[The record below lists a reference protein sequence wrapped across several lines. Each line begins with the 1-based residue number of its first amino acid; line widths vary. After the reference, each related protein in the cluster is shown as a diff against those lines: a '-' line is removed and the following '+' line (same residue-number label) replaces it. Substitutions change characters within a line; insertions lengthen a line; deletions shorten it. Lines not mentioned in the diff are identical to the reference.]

1 MRRLHGT
8 TAWIPELSSYSHS
21 HGGRPPPPSRQSTA
35 EGAAVTMGLVNVTEF
50 VEGGGTLSIG
60 SGEGTRGVQS
70 PLLSPTVSTPDSN
83 HHRWIWIT
91 WRGYVPLLHNLEIE
105 VCFTRVCRC
114 VFKNAIS
121 ESILFLSLWLLYWHY
136 LASDHRLFEVDY
148 DRSSRR
154 DDCDYPCFMSRMLM
168 GIHFLS

>member
-1 MRRLHGT
+1 MRFVLSPTIVAENALLEDLVTRLEELLHIMRRLHGT

-83 HHRWIWIT
+83 HHRWI
-91 WRGYVPLLHNLEIE
+91 
-105 VCFTRVCRC
+105 
-114 VFKNAIS
+114 
-121 ESILFLSLWLLYWHY
+121 
-136 LASDHRLFEVDY
+136 
-148 DRSSRR
+148 
-154 DDCDYPCFMSRMLM
+154 
-168 GIHFLS
+168 